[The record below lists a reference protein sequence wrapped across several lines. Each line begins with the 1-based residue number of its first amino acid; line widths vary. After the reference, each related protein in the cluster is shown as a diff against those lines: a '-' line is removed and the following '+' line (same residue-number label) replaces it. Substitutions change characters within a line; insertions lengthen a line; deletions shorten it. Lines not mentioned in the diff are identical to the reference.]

1 MSQLFFR
8 NPLQIFVNYDKI
20 ENEISAPL
28 CVLSDFC
35 ERSWHFSCFRQHISS
50 KSSLPADMM
59 HQASNRPQY
68 CPAAGYQLIK
78 EYRHMAKIRVAVL
91 FGGVSS
97 EHDVSLISAEN
108 VIRSIPK
115 DKYEVLCIGITKKG
129 RWLYFPGDITEIS
142 TGAWE
147 QNPDCSAAIL
157 SPDPLHGGII
167 TIENGETYIKKV
179 DVVFPVLHGRNGE
192 DGRLQGIMEMARIP
206 YVGCGVLSSAVCM
219 DKGMTHTVLDYNGIQ
234 TAKWASVH
242 QRDLNKL
249 DEKCVAI
256 AETLGFPLFV
266 KPANAGSSVG
276 VNKAND
282 LESLKNAVQIAFT
295 HDEKVIIEEFI
306 DGRELEVA
314 VFGYDAPI
322 ASYVGEIEPA
332 AEFYDYDDK
341 YVNGTSKLY
350 IPARITDQESD
361 RIRETALRAYQALG
375 CKGLS
380 RVDFFLAKDGS
391 VILNEINTLPGF
403 TSISMYPKLM
413 EHLGMSQE
421 YLVDKLIEQAMENAA
436 RT

>member
-1 MSQLFFR
+1 M
-8 NPLQIFVNYDKI
+8 
-20 ENEISAPL
+20 
-28 CVLSDFC
+28 
-35 ERSWHFSCFRQHISS
+35 
-50 KSSLPADMM
+50 
-59 HQASNRPQY
+59 
-68 CPAAGYQLIK
+68 
-78 EYRHMAKIRVAVL
+78 
-91 FGGVSS
+91 
-97 EHDVSLISAEN
+97 
-108 VIRSIPK
+108 
-115 DKYEVLCIGITKKG
+115 
-129 RWLYFPGDITEIS
+129 
-142 TGAWE
+142 
-147 QNPDCSAAIL
+147 
-157 SPDPLHGGII
+157 
-167 TIENGETYIKKV
+167 
-179 DVVFPVLHGRNGE
+179 
-192 DGRLQGIMEMARIP
+192 
-206 YVGCGVLSSAVCM
+206 GCGVLSSAVCM

-249 DEKCVAI
+249 NEKCVAI

-276 VNKAND
+276 VSKATD
-282 LESLKNAVQIAFT
+282 LESLKDAVQIAFT

-341 YVNGTSKLY
+341 YVNGSSKLY

-380 RVDFFLAKDGS
+380 RVDFFLSKDGS
-391 VILNEINTLPGF
+391 IILNEINTLPGF

-413 EHLGMSQE
+413 EHLGMKQE

>member
-1 MSQLFFR
+1 
-8 NPLQIFVNYDKI
+8 
-20 ENEISAPL
+20 
-28 CVLSDFC
+28 
-35 ERSWHFSCFRQHISS
+35 
-50 KSSLPADMM
+50 
-59 HQASNRPQY
+59 
-68 CPAAGYQLIK
+68 
-78 EYRHMAKIRVAVL
+78 MAKIRVAVL

-97 EHDVSLISAEN
+97 EHDVSLVSAEN

-115 DKYEVLCIGITKKG
+115 EKYEVLCIGITKKG
-129 RWLYFPGDITEIS
+129 RWLYFPGDISEIS

-147 QNPDCSAAIL
+147 QNPDCTAAIL
-157 SPDPLHGGII
+157 SPDPLHGGIV

-249 DEKCVAI
+249 NEKCVAI

-276 VNKAND
+276 VSKATD
-282 LESLKNAVQIAFT
+282 LESLKDAVQIAFT

-314 VFGYDAPI
+314 VFGYDAPLLLMW
-322 ASYVGEIEPA
+322 A
-332 AEFYDYDDK
+332 K
-341 YVNGTSKLY
+341 
-350 IPARITDQESD
+350 
-361 RIRETALRAYQALG
+361 
-375 CKGLS
+375 LS
-380 RVDFFLAKDGS
+380 RLRNSTTTMTSMSTVPPSCTFRHGS
-391 VILNEINTLPGF
+391 PIRNLTGF
-403 TSISMYPKLM
+403 GKLLCGHIRHWAVRDCPAWTSSSPRT
-413 EHLGMSQE
+413 
-421 YLVDKLIEQAMENAA
+421 AA
-436 RT
+436 SF